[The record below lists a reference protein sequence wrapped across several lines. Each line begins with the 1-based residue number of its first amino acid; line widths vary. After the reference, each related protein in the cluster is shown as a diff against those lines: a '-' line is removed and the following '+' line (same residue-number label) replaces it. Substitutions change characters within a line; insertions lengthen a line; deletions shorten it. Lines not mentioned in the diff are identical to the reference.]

1 MGIMDHI
8 PTVFKTE
15 FGPDL
20 SKFSQNTELNNLGTD
35 AASLNIP
42 GFNPNMSPL
51 RLLVEKGVPPL
62 EALQQVGDQAAFKIW
77 ADRAKKM
84 ELQFFST
91 DNRARIAA
99 DNIIQ
104 RYPELITDDLRIPKN
119 KEVIQT
125 FANHYDIPWQYVNR
139 EINRYKS
146 GDFDSFRSQTDDE
159 RDLDE
164 RMDGENPGDPFNE
177 MTPPGSEKGPDI
189 TIPFYKDKSGRVTY
203 TDEQGDVQTGTT
215 PRFRDREYEGDYGGV
230 ATIDPNT
237 VTFNRAG
244 YITDLVGTDPLTGKG
259 YGGYSSPPADGDW
272 DEIYGVGHNLPGWQE
287 SYTAI
292 GDVYFGPLMK
302 NPNFAAKY
310 QEAFSPM
317 LGMYALMEL
326 ANPYKE
332 PKDKR
337 GFMRWF
343 DDEIR
348 KNPNLLKGIYGQ
360 DQGLTNFLLERV
372 NHLSSY
378 RGDKTLLE
386 LQIEY
391 DDHKDKERTSEEKQA
406 DSSWDQDYYWGY
418 LVLDEDW
425 SRSIAHALFLR
436 PGSGEHNRLNMSAEE
451 SKYRAYVN
459 HKMLYSPEDQLSYLE
474 FLKETTKGD
483 FTDATSGAGSSGWSQ
498 EQKNWLAHARSETAQ
513 AAAAANK
520 EVSNPIVD
528 WAINRKSSM
537 PLYPLDPNGY
547 TDPTSRFYK
556 KQVSDVY
563 DDEYHKEYV
572 PRDFPD
578 RPDWLTGIGE
588 PTKVDETVM
597 RNWNPDTKQYE
608 WSKTG
613 VDEATS
619 KEMERKV
626 EEDKKQREY
635 YLETYQGGAT
645 ESDLYQNA
653 MNAYEEAKQ
662 REREQVERLYT
673 PATLAYYDKHLKLP
687 DAPMRKTG
695 IGDQSIEQWL
705 RQKRYDLDPVAMG
718 AITRKGQDKLSGITR
733 QQALE
738 RLKSIGY
745 A

>member
-189 TIPFYKDKSGRVTY
+189 TIPFYRKPLQQEFQPDPAEFQPDPTQVL
-203 TDEQGDVQTGTT
+203 
-215 PRFRDREYEGDYGGV
+215 GGGI

-237 VTFNRAG
+237 VTFNPAG

-259 YGGYSSPPADGDW
+259 YGGYRSPPADGKW

-326 ANPYKE
+326 ANKDIA

-360 DQGLTNFLLERV
+360 DEELTKKLLERV

-378 RGDKTLLE
+378 REDKTLLE
-386 LQIEY
+386 LQIEH
-391 DDHKDKERTSEEKQA
+391 DEHKNVERTSEEKQA
-406 DSSWDQDYYWGY
+406 TLSSWTQEYYERY

-459 HKMLYSPEDQLSYLE
+459 HKMLYSPEDRLSYLE

-498 EQKNWLAHARSETAQ
+498 EQKNWLARARSETAQ

-537 PLYPLDPNGY
+537 PLYP
-547 TDPTSRFYK
+547 TDQPGMRASR
-556 KQVSDVY
+556 VY

-572 PRDFPD
+572 PTDFPD
-578 RPDWLTGIGE
+578 RPDWVTGIGE

-626 EEDKKQREY
+626 EEDKRQREY
-635 YLETYQGGAT
+635 HLKTYQGGAS

-653 MNAYEEAKQ
+653 MNAYKEAKQ

-673 PATLAYYDKHLKLP
+673 PATLAYYDKEGKLP

-705 RQKRYDLDPVAMG
+705 RDTKYDLDPVAMG

-733 QQALE
+733 EQALE